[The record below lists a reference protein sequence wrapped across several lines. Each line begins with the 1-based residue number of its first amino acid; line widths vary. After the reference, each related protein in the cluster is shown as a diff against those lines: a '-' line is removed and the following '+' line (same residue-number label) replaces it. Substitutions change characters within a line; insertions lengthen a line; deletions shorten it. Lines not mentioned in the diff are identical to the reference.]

1 MKRSSEHED
10 DINLKKNGIY
20 KEKRVSLPTG
30 ELINKLMILFK
41 QKKEYRLND
50 LVDILNHP
58 VQPLKATLNQI
69 CDFKKQEKVYVV
81 K

>member
-1 MKRSSEHED
+1 MYSKTKRISEHED
-10 DINLKKNGIY
+10 DINLKKNGVY

-58 VQPLKATLNQI
+58 V
-69 CDFKKQEKVYVV
+69 
-81 K
+81 